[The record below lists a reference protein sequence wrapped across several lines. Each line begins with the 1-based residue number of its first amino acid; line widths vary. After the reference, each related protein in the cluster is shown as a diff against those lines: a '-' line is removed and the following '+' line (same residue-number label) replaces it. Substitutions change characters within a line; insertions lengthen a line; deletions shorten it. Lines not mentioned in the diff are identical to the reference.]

1 MKLALWGG
9 AIAALSISAG
19 AASARQASSSAPPI
33 LTTVA
38 PGEVGAEA
46 LVTPVGVLEPPSK
59 EDEVEAD
66 LDVVLLKS
74 RIWNP
79 NSGKVLG
86 KDRYEGAFDEVELRA
101 YRDRKRPAAPERPY
115 VAPALVSRPGQTVR
129 IKIRNLLPADPGCPG
144 HPADINKPHC
154 YNTTNLHSH
163 GLWISPAGI
172 SDNVLRQ
179 LPPNP
184 DFTYEYEYN
193 IPGDHP
199 AGTFW
204 YHPHVHGSTAI
215 QVSSGLAGALVIK
228 GERPPAWDAADAATP
243 AEQRKIRSGDVDLL
257 LKNAPDYVFVLQQ
270 IQYAC
275 RDPDNWK
282 KPRGRIPAKTEND
295 TPQQWYCNAGE
306 KGVLDDYD
314 LIGGSRWGASGRFT
328 TVNGASVKLLEQ
340 KAVAGVPERWRLIHG
355 GVADTVKVSIR
366 RQIGK
371 ASLTEL
377 AKVGAEGQDAL
388 IDKQCAPSAQSVPQ
402 FEIAADG
409 LTREAM
415 LERATT
421 IMQPGYRSDI
431 LVSFPE
437 PGAYCVIDESIKVAQ
452 EGVEGSV
459 ARRQLL
465 FVVDVAPGKVEAPRQ
480 AVTELLLKGAADL
493 QLEAGLAERISG
505 HLKSGLLT
513 EFKAHDSLLSARI
526 DNEQPL
532 LFSLGAGRDRLP
544 DGKLGP
550 EVGAGIGRTPT
561 TIRRFNA
568 NDFERTLVLGDT
580 DRWTLKVDSGKGFHT
595 GHPFH
600 IHVNPFEVESVI
612 KNGVDLTQDPTSEYY
627 GLKGVFKD
635 TLFVEVD
642 AEVVVRS
649 HYARYIGD
657 FVLHCH
663 ILNHEDVGMMEM
675 VRIADRGPDGKP
687 MALGHGLTD
696 AGPEGA
702 ARPHTGH

>member
-1 MKLALWGG
+1 MRKLQLLGGATLALS
-9 AIAALSISAG
+9 LVAG
-19 AASARQASSSAPPI
+19 AAWARQATDPPV

-38 PGEVGAEA
+38 PGEAPPAAPLKLFG
-46 LVTPVGVLEPPSK
+46 PVPAPPPK
-59 EDEVEAD
+59 GDEVVAN

-74 RIWNP
+74 KIWNP
-79 NSGKVLG
+79 YGGTKLG
-86 KDRYEGAFDEVELRA
+86 EGLYSGAFDTVELRA
-101 YRDRKRPAAPERPY
+101 YQDRLHPAEPDKPY

-129 IKIRNLLPADPGCPG
+129 VKIRNLLPADPGCPG

-228 GERPPAWDAADAATP
+228 GDRQPTWAD
-243 AEQRKIRSGDVDLL
+243 EQHSRVKPGDIDLL
-257 LKNAPDYVFVLQQ
+257 LRDAPDHIFVLQQ

-275 RDPDNWK
+275 RNPANWN
-282 KPRGRIPAKTEND
+282 KPRARVPAQTESE
-295 TPQQWYCNAGE
+295 TPKQWYCEPGE
-306 KGVLDDYD
+306 TGVLDDYD
-314 LIGGSRWGASGRFT
+314 LIGGPRWGPSGRFT
-328 TVNGASVKLLEQ
+328 TINGASVKLIEQ
-340 KAVAGVPERWRLIHG
+340 KAVAGAPERWRLIHG

-366 RQIGK
+366 KQIGK
-371 ASLTEL
+371 ASLAEL

-388 IDKQCAPSAQSVPQ
+388 IDKQCAPSNQAVPQ

-409 LTREAM
+409 LTRDKM

-437 PGAYCVIDESIKVAQ
+437 AGSYCVIDESINVTQ
-452 EGVEGSV
+452 QGVEGSV
-459 ARRQLL
+459 DRRQLL
-465 FVVDVAPGKVEAPRQ
+465 FIVEVAAGPKIAPRQ
-480 AVTELLLKGAADL
+480 AVINQLLKGAGNL
-493 QLEAGLAERISG
+493 QLDPALDERLSVNLRNG
-505 HLKSGLLT
+505 VLS
-513 EFKAHDSLLSARI
+513 EFKPHDSLLAARI
-526 DNEQPL
+526 DNVQPL
-532 LFSLGAGRDRLP
+532 LFSLTAGRDRLP

-550 EVGAGIGRTPT
+550 PVGAGVGRTPD

-580 DRWTLKVDSGKGFHT
+580 DQWVLKVDNTKPVI

-600 IHVNPFEVESVI
+600 IHVNPFEIEAVM
-612 KNGVDLTQDPTSEYY
+612 KGGVDLTQDPTSEYF
-627 GLKGVFKD
+627 GMKGVFKD
-635 TLFVEVD
+635 TLFVEPNV
-642 AEVVVRS
+642 EVTARS
-649 HYARYIGD
+649 HYERYIGD